1 MAIAFDLG
9 FQIVV
14 MVPEKFSGNINQAV
28 ENHDNV
34 LEEIHDTFDDKRSFE
49 NGKELE
55 HDGNGRGSEW

>member
-9 FQIVV
+9 LQIVV
-14 MVPEKFSGNINQAV
+14 MVPEKFSDNINQAV

-49 NGKELE
+49 N
-55 HDGNGRGSEW
+55 